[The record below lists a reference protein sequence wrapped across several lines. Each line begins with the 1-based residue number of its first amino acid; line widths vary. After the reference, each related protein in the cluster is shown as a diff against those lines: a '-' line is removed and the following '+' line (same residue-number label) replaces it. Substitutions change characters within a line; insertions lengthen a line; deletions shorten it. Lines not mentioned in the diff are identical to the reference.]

1 MEASGVY
8 PNVHLTEQGRG
19 GRWPVTASHRS
30 QSQYLPPKQPEAI
43 SLEMLKQ
50 LRSRDPW
57 LPGKSQ
63 SVPTQG
69 VDQMSARRRPA
80 PEAAGAPPGGPNT
93 ILPSLQGHPE
103 ITGFQAQNPL
113 LCSSSCLGPYRGR
126 VTSRETAA
134 RSRLPFRTHGA
145 GHNGQRDKRLPA
157 SPSPHA
163 VRSNLGLRG
172 SLSFWT
178 LGRGE

>member
-1 MEASGVY
+1 
-8 PNVHLTEQGRG
+8 
-19 GRWPVTASHRS
+19 
-30 QSQYLPPKQPEAI
+30 
-43 SLEMLKQ
+43 MLKQ

-57 LPGKSQ
+57 LPRKSQ

-69 VDQMSARRRPA
+69 VDQKTARRRSA

-103 ITGFQAQNPL
+103 ITGFQAQTPL
-113 LCSSSCLGPYRGR
+113 LCPSSCLGPYRGR

-157 SPSPHA
+157 RPSPA
-163 VRSNLGLRG
+163 CCPQQPGIERLILFLDIWKGRARKRQKN
-172 SLSFWT
+172 SF
-178 LGRGE
+178 